1 MEYYNN
7 DQVLKSAIKKN
18 DEISKFIMQAGKK
31 IGVEESFLY
40 DFAQNDI
47 VLVVEDEVDNF
58 VFNKAKPVSI
68 KPGNVFID
76 LKRTVESLVQIG
88 IALQP
93 LKSWINVAQLI
104 LLVIFYIKD
113 VAIIELP
120 PFSSEILTVLIQKGQ
135 STDEIFESELHQKV
149 IDLCKANEEA
159 SEAEIYKTVSLLSE
173 YGVISIDDG
182 KIKLKERVFGKD
194 FYHV

>member
-1 MEYYNN
+1 M
-7 DQVLKSAIKKN
+7 
-18 DEISKFIMQAGKK
+18 
-31 IGVEESFLY
+31 
-40 DFAQNDI
+40 
-47 VLVVEDEVDNF
+47 
-58 VFNKAKPVSI
+58 
-68 KPGNVFID
+68 FID